1 MIIQK
6 EKESELYGR
15 ELRPDKIK
23 WVLDETLDKRVRRAA
38 YSICES
44 SEDGVCVY
52 ITAGCTDSEEYTL
65 DISPGEV
72 HISSGG
78 ARGAFYALQTLKQL
92 INDNGG
98 IVECQKI
105 HDAPD
110 MKYRGFYHD
119 ISRGKIPSLETLKQL
134 VDTMAEYKLNSLQ
147 LYVEHTFA
155 FKEYE
160 ACGERLGY
168 LTGEEIRELDEYCRE
183 HFIELVPS
191 VSCFGHL
198 YHLLSDEKYKHLSE
212 LPDYVPTSHY
222 WKERMFHHTIN
233 PTLEESFELIKGMID
248 QYLPFT
254 SSNKF
259 NICCDETFDL
269 GTGVNAGRDKAR
281 LYIDFV
287 KRLIEYL
294 NSKGKTVMLWGD
306 ILLQHPE
313 CMSELP
319 QNVLFLN
326 WGYDKHPEEE
336 QYRKIF
342 ESGQK
347 QILCPG
353 TSSWNSFAEDVETE
367 ESNILT
373 LSEYAHKLGA
383 EGLLTTNWGDLGNM
397 ASLTMTGYGMVL
409 SAALSWNKGIAVN
422 DDFRREVSKRL
433 FGNGELIGIL
443 AEVSE
448 VRPILNW
455 YKAVTGD
462 KTEVQ
467 PGCVAYP
474 SREEY
479 ERTIELLKRVK
490 KRAEELSYSSHDI
503 KRQVINAFGGFVI
516 TAVASARV
524 DGFYFETGFDNEQW
538 LEEFKALWLEKN
550 KPSELN
556 EAVRIIKE
564 RLSI

>member
-1 MIIQK
+1 MIIPK
-6 EKESELYGR
+6 VKESKLYGS
-15 ELRPDKIK
+15 ELR
-23 WVLDETLDKRVRRAA
+23 LDKLKWNFDKASDKRIRRAA

-44 SEDGVCVY
+44 SENGVCVY
-52 ITAGCTDSEEYTL
+52 ITAGGTDSEEYTL
-65 DISPGEV
+65 DISPDGVYINSE
-72 HISSGG
+72 G
-78 ARGAFYALQTLKQL
+78 ASGAFYALQTLKQL
-92 INDNGG
+92 MKENGG
-98 IVECQKI
+98 AVKCQKI
-105 HDAPD
+105 HDVPD

-119 ISRGKIPSLETLKQL
+119 ISRGKVPSLETLKNL

-160 ACGERLGY
+160 NCRERLGY
-168 LTGEEIRELDEYCRE
+168 LTGEEIRRLDEYCRE

-198 YHLLSDEKYKHLSE
+198 YHLLSDEKYKHLAE
-212 LPDYVPTSHY
+212 LRDYVPASHH

-233 PTLEESFELIKGMID
+233 PTLEESFELIKSLID
-248 QYLPFT
+248 QYLPF
-254 SSNKF
+254 SSSDKF

-269 GTGVNAGRDKAR
+269 CMGVNAGKDKAR

-313 CMSELP
+313 CIDELP

-326 WGYDKHPEEE
+326 WGYDKHPEEA

-342 ESGQK
+342 ESGRK

-353 TSSWNSFAEDVETE
+353 TSAWNSFAEDVEAE

-373 LSEYAHKLGA
+373 LAGYADKFGA
-383 EGLLTTNWGDLGNM
+383 KGILTTNWGDLGNM
-397 ASLTMTGYGMVL
+397 ASLTMSSYGLIL
-409 SAALSWNKGIAVN
+409 SAAASWNTSFTVG
-422 DDFRREVSKRL
+422 DDFRQEVSERL
-433 FGNGELIGIL
+433 FGNSDLIGLL
-443 AEVSE
+443 AEISE

-455 YKAVTGD
+455 YKTVTGD

-467 PGCVAYP
+467 PGCVADS

-479 ERTIELLKRVK
+479 EKTVKLLKSVK
-490 KRAEELSYSSHDI
+490 KRAEMLSYSSRDI
-503 KRQVINAFGGFVI
+503 KRQVINALGGFVMM
-516 TAVASARV
+516 AVTIAEV
-524 DGFYFETGFDNEQW
+524 DGFHFETGFDNKQW
-538 LEEFKALWLEKN
+538 LDEFKELWLEKN
-550 KPSELN
+550 KPSELD